1 MSAPVVRR
9 NLSCIGCGYDLEG
22 LAARGKC
29 PECGR
34 AIVESL
40 AERLDLGGEA
50 RPSEPR
56 GSARLGW
63 ALLVAVAGAFCG
75 TGVLATVVFEFLR
88 LRPGSP
94 AAAETAVD
102 ILRAGPQIAAAG
114 TAAAALALVVLPPLD
129 RGRLSLAM
137 RCAAAPGF
145 VAWAACAWLQPSV
158 PWLVGAGLA
167 AALAL
172 GGLAPLYSELGPRSK
187 VYRSRRSAA
196 QRIGAL
202 NIAIL
207 LAACLASIDMAL
219 ERVAATSV
227 PHVQAIE
234 TTRTILALV
243 SAACAA
249 TVVLGLGY
257 LLTNAV
263 WILRALLRPAPAASE
278 VLGTSDDAAN
288 S

>member
-1 MSAPVVRR
+1 MPSPVVRR
-9 NLSCIGCGYDLEG
+9 NLACIGCGYDLEG
-22 LAARGKC
+22 LPARGNC

-40 AERLDLGGEA
+40 AERLDLGTDA
-50 RPSEPR
+50 QPAAR

-75 TGVLATVVFEFLR
+75 TGMLATVVFEFLR
-88 LRPGSP
+88 LRPGAP
-94 AAAETAVD
+94 AAAQTAVD
-102 ILRAGPQIAAAG
+102 ILRAGPQIALAG
-114 TAAAALALVVLPPLD
+114 TVAAAIALLVLAPLD
-129 RGRLSLAM
+129 RSRLSLGM
-137 RCAAAPGF
+137 RCIAAPGF
-145 VAWAACAWLQPSV
+145 AAWAACAWLQPSV
-158 PWLVGAGLA
+158 PWLIGAGLA

-172 GGLAPLYSELGPRSK
+172 AGLAPLYAELGPRSK

-207 LAACLASIDMAL
+207 VASCLAAVDLALDGVFATSAPLVRAL
-219 ERVAATSV
+219 E
-227 PHVQAIE
+227 
-234 TTRTILALV
+234 TTQTILALV
-243 SAACAA
+243 SAASAA

-278 VLGTSDDAAN
+278 VLGASNDPEPR
-288 S
+288 